1 MNRIILIGNGF
12 DLANN
17 YKTSYKDFIVWYLKE
32 KLHEIFQKY
41 QYDASDT
48 LCTLKALP
56 ITFKIIQEY
65 DVLTDNKIDKLNIK
79 ELIEQLKGLG
89 NLEGCKVE
97 FSPFLSKII
106 ESVETKGWV
115 DIESDYYDLLCKD
128 ISIGDDD
135 AIKKLNECL
144 DFVKDKLIEYL
155 EEVVNEQKEI
165 HQEIKDK
172 IFGPFKEN
180 DIAVEAKGVWKDF
193 LLKGRLEF
201 SHESFESLCLRYN
214 LNYAEQEESFD
225 LYRKM
230 IDDYLKNNKPYKGA
244 NISKDFSLPDN
255 IMFLNFNYTD
265 IADRYLLKKDSHF
278 PLIYIHGKL
287 DDPESVIFGYG
298 DELDEKYRKIQEKN
312 KNEYLTNIKSIK
324 YLESDNYRR
333 VLSFVESDYFQVY
346 VMGHSC
352 GNSDRTLLNTLFEHK
367 NCVSI
372 KPFYYVDKDTG
383 KDNYL
388 DIVQNISRNFTDMK
402 LMRDRVVNKQFCE
415 QLKN

>member
-1 MNRIILIGNGF
+1 MNRIVLIGNGF
-12 DLANN
+12 DLAND
-17 YKTSYKDFIVWYLKE
+17 YKTSYKDFIVWYFKE
-32 KLHEIFQKY
+32 KL
-41 QYDASDT
+41 YDLFCYYKPCSKDV
-48 LCTLKALP
+48 LCTLKVLNN
-56 ITFKIIQEY
+56 TY
-65 DVLTDNKIDKLNIK
+65 DDLSRK
-79 ELIEQLKGLG
+79 EIEGWDANRLFDFLKGMRG
-89 NLEGCKVE
+89 KSNYEVTY
-97 FSPFLSKII
+97 SPFLSKII
-106 ESVETKGWV
+106 KSVETKGWV

-135 AIKKLNECL
+135 SIKKLNECL

-172 IFGPFKEN
+172 IFGPFKSN
-180 DIAVEAKGVWKDF
+180 DIAVKAKGAWSEFLKRRLESLDEDFIKLYSSYNKDF
-193 LLKGRLEF
+193 GYLE
-201 SHESFESLCLRYN
+201 SDKRDYKEMLE
-214 LNYAEQEESFD
+214 
-225 LYRKM
+225 
-230 IDDYLKNNKPYKGA
+230 DYLENGKPYDNGYR
-244 NISKDFSLPDN
+244 NISYPDN
-255 IMFLNFNYTD
+255 IMLLNFNYTD
-265 IADRYLLKKDSHF
+265 IADRYLQKKDSHF

-298 DELDEKYRKIQEKN
+298 DELDEKYREIQEKN

-333 VLSFVESDYFQVY
+333 VLSFVESDCYQVY

-372 KPFYYVDKDTG
+372 KPFYYVNDTG

-388 DIVQNISRNFTDMK
+388 EIVQNISRNFTDMK

-415 QLKN
+415 QLRKK

>member
-1 MNRIILIGNGF
+1 MNRIVLIGNGF
-12 DLANN
+12 DLAND
-17 YKTSYKDFIVWYLKE
+17 YKTSYKDFIVWYFKE
-32 KLHEIFQKY
+32 KL
-41 QYDASDT
+41 YDLFCYYKPCSKDV
-48 LCTLKALP
+48 LCTLKVLNN
-56 ITFKIIQEY
+56 TY
-65 DVLTDNKIDKLNIK
+65 DDLSRK
-79 ELIEQLKGLG
+79 EIEGWDANRLFDFLKGMRRKS
-89 NLEGCKVE
+89 NYEVTY
-97 FSPFLSKII
+97 SPFLSEII
-106 ESVETKGWV
+106 KSVETKGWV

-172 IFGPFKEN
+172 IFGPFKSN
-180 DIAVEAKGVWKDF
+180 DIAVKAKGAWSEFLKRRLESLDEDFIKLYSSYNKDF
-193 LLKGRLEF
+193 GYLE
-201 SHESFESLCLRYN
+201 SDKRDYKEMLE
-214 LNYAEQEESFD
+214 
-225 LYRKM
+225 
-230 IDDYLKNNKPYKGA
+230 DYLENGKPYDNGYR
-244 NISKDFSLPDN
+244 NISYPDN
-255 IMFLNFNYTD
+255 IMLLNFNYTD

-298 DELDEKYRKIQEKN
+298 DELDEKYREIQEKN

-324 YLESDNYRR
+324 YLESDNYRK
-333 VLSFVESDYFQVY
+333 VLSFVESDCYQVY

-415 QLKN
+415 QLRKK

>member
-1 MNRIILIGNGF
+1 MNRIVLIGNGF
-12 DLANN
+12 DLAND
-17 YKTSYKDFIVWYLKE
+17 YKTSYNNFIVWYLKE
-32 KLHEIFQKY
+32 ILYYVFRNHNKLYSDKLCKIELLLDM
-41 QYDASDT
+41 YDILPEEKEMKKWEAKDAIEYFEY
-48 LCTLKALP
+48 LKAKQD
-56 ITFKIIQEY
+56 FYKI
-65 DVLTDNKIDKLNIK
+65 
-79 ELIEQLKGLG
+79 
-89 NLEGCKVE
+89 E
-97 FSPFLSKII
+97 FSPFLSEII
-106 ESVETKGWV
+106 KSVETKGWV

-135 AIKKLNECL
+135 SIKKLNECL

-172 IFGPFKEN
+172 IFGPFKSN
-180 DIAVEAKGVWKDF
+180 DIAVKAKGAWSEFLKRRLESLDEDFIKLYSSYNKDF
-193 LLKGRLEF
+193 GYLE
-201 SHESFESLCLRYN
+201 SDKRDYKEMLE
-214 LNYAEQEESFD
+214 
-225 LYRKM
+225 
-230 IDDYLKNNKPYKGA
+230 DYLENGKPYDNGYR
-244 NISKDFSLPDN
+244 NISYPDN
-255 IMFLNFNYTD
+255 IMLLNFNYTD

-352 GNSDRTLLNTLFEHK
+352 GNSDRTLLNTLFEHEH
-367 NCVSI
+367 CVSI
-372 KPFYYVDKDTG
+372 KPFYYVDKKKR

>member
-1 MNRIILIGNGF
+1 MNRIVLIGNGF

-17 YKTSYKDFIVWYLKE
+17 YKTSYKDFIVWYFKE
-32 KLHEIFQKY
+32 KLRQIM
-41 QYDASDT
+41 
-48 LCTLKALP
+48 LKA
-56 ITFKIIQEY
+56 FYNMSNDKILKIKKIGDIDYYVGGEINEESSKMFI
-65 DVLTDNKIDKLNIK
+65 DNIFSKKERNVKIEHISKL
-79 ELIEQLKGLG
+79 L
-89 NLEGCKVE
+89 LEIVK
-97 FSPFLSKII
+97 SY
-106 ESVETKGWV
+106 ETKGWV
-115 DIESDYYDLLCKD
+115 DIESDYYRLLCTY
-128 ISIGDDD
+128 ISNGEADEV
-135 AIKKLNECL
+135 KKLNEDL
-144 DFVKDKLIEYL
+144 DFVKEKLIEYL
-155 EEVVNEQKEI
+155 KEVVNEQKEI
-165 HQEIKDK
+165 HQEIQNK
-172 IFGPFKEN
+172 IFEPFKEN

-333 VLSFVESDYFQVY
+333 VLSFVESDCYQVY

-352 GNSDRTLLNTLFEHK
+352 GKSDRTLLNTLFEHK

-415 QLKN
+415 QLRKK

>member
-1 MNRIILIGNGF
+1 MNRIVLIGNGF

-32 KLHEIFQKY
+32 ILYYVFRDHNKLY
-41 QYDASDT
+41 S
-48 LCTLKALP
+48 
-56 ITFKIIQEY
+56 
-65 DVLTDNKIDKLNIK
+65 DKLCKIELLLDMYDILPEEK
-79 ELIEQLKGLG
+79 EMKKWEAKDAIEYFEYLKTKS
-89 NLEGCKVE
+89 NFYRIE
-97 FSPFLSKII
+97 FSSFLSEII
-106 ESVETKGWV
+106 KSVETKGWV
-115 DIESDYYDLLCKD
+115 DIESDYYTLLHKY
-128 ISIGDDD
+128 IEKNADDKV
-135 AIKKLNECL
+135 KKLNEDL
-144 DFVKDKLIEYL
+144 DFVKEKLIEYL
-155 EEVVNEQKEI
+155 DEVCGEEKNIYSEI
-165 HQEIKDK
+165 QNK
-172 IFGPFKEN
+172 IFEPFKEN

-214 LNYAEQEESFD
+214 LNYADHEESFD

-230 IDDYLKNNKPYKGA
+230 IDDYLNNNKPYKGA
-244 NISKDFSLPDN
+244 YISKNFSLPDN

-298 DELDEKYRKIQEKN
+298 DELDEKYREIQEKN

-333 VLSFVESDYFQVY
+333 VLSFVESDSYQVY

-352 GNSDRTLLNTLFEHK
+352 GKSDRTLLNTLFEHK

-415 QLKN
+415 QLRKK

>member
-1 MNRIILIGNGF
+1 MNRIVLIGNGF
-12 DLANN
+12 DLAND
-17 YKTSYKDFIVWYLKE
+17 YKTSYKDFIVWYFKE
-32 KLHEIFQKY
+32 KL
-41 QYDASDT
+41 YDLFCYYKPCSKDV
-48 LCTLKALP
+48 LCTLKVLNN
-56 ITFKIIQEY
+56 TY
-65 DVLTDNKIDKLNIK
+65 DDLSRK
-79 ELIEQLKGLG
+79 EIEGWDANRLFDFLKGMRRKS
-89 NLEGCKVE
+89 NYEVTY
-97 FSPFLSKII
+97 SPFLSEII
-106 ESVETKGWV
+106 KSVETKGWV

-172 IFGPFKEN
+172 IFGPFKSN
-180 DIAVEAKGVWKDF
+180 DIAVKAKGAWSEFLKRRLESLDEDFIKLYSSYNKDF
-193 LLKGRLEF
+193 GYLE
-201 SHESFESLCLRYN
+201 SDKRDYKEMLE
-214 LNYAEQEESFD
+214 
-225 LYRKM
+225 
-230 IDDYLKNNKPYKGA
+230 DYLENGKPYDNGYR
-244 NISKDFSLPDN
+244 NISYPDN
-255 IMFLNFNYTD
+255 IMLLNFNYTD

-298 DELDEKYRKIQEKN
+298 DELDEKYREIQEKN

-333 VLSFVESDYFQVY
+333 VLSFVESDSYQVY